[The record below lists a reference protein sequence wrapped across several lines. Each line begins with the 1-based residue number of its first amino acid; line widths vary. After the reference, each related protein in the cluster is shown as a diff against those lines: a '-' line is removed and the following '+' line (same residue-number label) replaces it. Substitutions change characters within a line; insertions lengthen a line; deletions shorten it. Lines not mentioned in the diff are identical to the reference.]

1 MVHLTTVECDI
12 ALNTT
17 SSTLFFALSRRWERR
32 RPSSPCSSPTS
43 TRRIA
48 EFAYLRS
55 GDHSRPSSKQ
65 LLLMI
70 TSSSLPLL
78 LLVLLDLQRLVVLV
92 PLSFA
97 ALPYNVQV
105 CMPLELVL
113 IAGSFRERAS
123 FFELIWCASTDQFL
137 LFPFWCRRW
146 FIVANAVVFVYSV
159 LGALVSLFSIC
170 ARRGPLSYS
179 PTAWLTFLFDFVSL
193 LVLNPWAFIF
203 TSKSRILKACISS
216 CIYLQLSI

>member
-48 EFAYLRS
+48 ERGFLRS

-70 TSSSLPLL
+70 TSSSLLLL

-105 CMPLELVL
+105 SIPLELVL

-123 FFELIWCASTDQFL
+123 FFELIRSASTDQFF
-137 LFPFWCRRW
+137 LFSFWCRRW

-179 PTAWLTFLFDFVSL
+179 PTAWLTFLFDFVSP
-193 LVLNPWAFIF
+193 LVLN
-203 TSKSRILKACISS
+203 S
-216 CIYLQLSI
+216 